1 MGGVTPTT
9 PQIQTMIYSLMS
21 TSQLCYPK
29 GGEGEG
35 GEGEEVAQGKGKRKG
50 KEEGKG
56 RRGKKGEGEGEGK
69 GTQGQSSYTP
79 DLPIACT

>member
-1 MGGVTPTT
+1 
-9 PQIQTMIYSLMS
+9 MIYSLMS
-21 TSQLCYPK
+21 ASQLCYPK

-56 RRGKKGEGEGEGK
+56 TKG
-69 GTQGQSSYTP
+69 QCLYTP
-79 DLPIACT
+79 YLSIART